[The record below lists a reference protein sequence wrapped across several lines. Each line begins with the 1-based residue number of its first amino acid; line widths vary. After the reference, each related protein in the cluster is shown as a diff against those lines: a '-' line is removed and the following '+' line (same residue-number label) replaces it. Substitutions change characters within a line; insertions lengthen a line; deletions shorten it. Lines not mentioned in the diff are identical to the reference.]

1 MNRLVALGVA
11 AGILVVGFAISPA
24 FAEPSGPKGQSCRME
39 QQCKWVNF
47 KKICTW
53 VKVCR

>member
-1 MNRLVALGVA
+1 MNRLVALAVA
-11 AGILVVGFAISPA
+11 ACILAVGFASPA
-24 FAEPSGPKGQSCRME
+24 FAEPAQKGQTCRME

>member
-1 MNRLVALGVA
+1 MIPRISCFVLALAFLATGPA
-11 AGILVVGFAISPA
+11 AHAAPV
-24 FAEPSGPKGQSCRME
+24 EPKGTQCRME

>member
-1 MNRLVALGVA
+1 MNRLVALVVA
-11 AGILVVGFAISPA
+11 AGILAVGFAISPA
-24 FAEPSGPKGQSCRME
+24 FAEPSQKGQTCRME

-53 VKVCR
+53 VRVCR